1 MLRQRPSQEQ
11 LEEPLPEN
19 SRQLDVFAGEDLL
32 PVGDVCPE
40 VAVVHVPVV
49 EVGRVEDPP
58 QYLHVDRA
66 ERDDGEKLPGAELLD
81 DEDALGGS
89 HEEVIVL
96 DLCNVCQG
104 VNRMTRHCIV
114 TVELYAI
121 CVK

>member
-40 VAVVHVPVV
+40 VAVVLVPVV

-58 QYLHVDRA
+58 QHLHADRA
-66 ERDDGEKLPGAELLD
+66 ERDDREKLPGAELLD
-81 DEDALGGS
+81 DK
-89 HEEVIVL
+89 VIVL
-96 DLCNVCQG
+96 DLCNICQG
-104 VNRMTRHCIV
+104 VNRMTRHCDCI
-114 TVELYAI
+114 I
-121 CVK
+121 I